1 MIEYDENG
9 VTVAGKRV
17 EFAAF
22 PACVRAHLQHVPS
35 TRDTE
40 AVAIE
45 LVARGFQHG
54 DVVRFVR
61 AVCKWGGYAGIA
73 GRVLVRNKPSDLA
86 TAFRRAAADVG
97 AGVDVAV
104 QSVLDLHSL
113 GVSFGSKH
121 LRFLAPRVCGI
132 LDAKMAKETRLPKSA
147 AGLARY
153 SALCCELARRLER
166 RRVPNPMNRGEA
178 GWYAADVDM
187 ALFAIVQG
195 WAP

>member
-1 MIEYDENG
+1 VIEYDDNG
-9 VTVAGKRV
+9 ATVTGKRV

-22 PACVRAHLQHVPS
+22 PVCVRAHLEHVPS
-35 TRDTE
+35 TREIE

-45 LVARGFQHG
+45 LVARAFQHG

-73 GRVLVRNKPSDLA
+73 GRVMVRNEPSGLA
-86 TAFRRAAADVG
+86 AAFRRAAADVG
-97 AGVDVAV
+97 VGVDVAV
-104 QSVLDLHSL
+104 QSLLDVHSL

-132 LDAKMAKETRLPKSA
+132 LDAKMAKESGFQKSA
-147 AGLARY
+147 AGVARY

-166 RRVPNPMNRGEA
+166 RRVPNPMNRGEG

-187 ALFAIVQG
+187 ALFAIVQR